1 MTFKNQ
7 PRSILVISKNLLWL
21 IQSFVD
27 GYHLVVVL
35 FSRVNALVVDRDVLG
50 FDLSGL
56 HWCRFTE
63 WDKST
68 TVVASDW

>member
-1 MTFKNQ
+1 M
-7 PRSILVISKNLLWL
+7 ISKNLLWL

-27 GYHLVVVL
+27 GYHLVVVKDVIYP
-35 FSRVNALVVDRDVLG
+35 FVSRYSLIIVVDRDVSG

-63 WDKST
+63 WD
-68 TVVASDW
+68 